1 MGWGNGGSATIAA
14 TMAPPAGD
22 DAYLQP
28 YRDAAREHGAGF
40 GVTLWASRG
49 SQLQR
54 FAQFTRMLDFTGRR
68 VLDLGCSRGDL
79 AAYLTE
85 HGHAYAS
92 YLGVDAVPDVLHHA
106 RGRALPR
113 TRFRE
118 ADPLRDPGV
127 LRDADADVIV
137 ISGTLNTMDF
147 ATARRLLIDAWQATA
162 DVLLFNFLPD
172 TASADAPP
180 QAHPA
185 RRLPTLDMLNWAF
198 SQTWHVQYSQD
209 YFQDGHDGTVLMH
222 KR

>member
-1 MGWGNGGSATIAA
+1 MKKRQPPGG
-14 TMAPPAGD
+14 
-22 DAYLQP
+22 DAYLDP
-28 YRDAAREHGAGF
+28 YREAARAHGDAF

-49 SQLQR
+49 SQLRR
-54 FAQFTRMLDFTGRR
+54 FAHFTRVLDFTSRR

-79 AAYLTE
+79 AGYLIE
-85 HGHAYAS
+85 HHHQYDA
-92 YLGVDAVPDVLHHA
+92 YLGVDALGSILDAA
-106 RGRALPR
+106 RDRGLPR
-113 TRFRE
+113 ATFLH

-137 ISGTLNTMDF
+137 LSGTLNTMDWPI
-147 ATARRLLIDAWQATA
+147 ARRLLADAWAATQ

-172 TASADAPP
+172 TASAEAPP
-180 QAHPA
+180 QSYPA
-185 RRLPTLDMLNWAF
+185 RRLPTLDVLQWAF